1 MRALAVVL
9 GAVAVVLSGCAEVGK
24 FAAAAID
31 PPQLTFKSV
40 NVRAFDLEGVT
51 LGFNFDV
58 ENRNSFGLKVARVT
72 YGIEVE
78 GTRVL
83 TGDAPGGLALPS
95 RQKVP
100 LTFTSR
106 VRFRDV
112 PGIFSLFGKR
122 DALQYRLAGSVGVDT
137 PLGILDLPVSHE
149 DTFALPRMPRFS
161 LDGLAVRSFS
171 FTRLGLDLKL
181 RIANPNAFPLPAG
194 KLDAAL
200 SLGTARVAR
209 VENRT
214 LTAVRENGSSIVTIP
229 IDLDLGE
236 AGRSAQQLARGGAVP
251 VGIKGEADVA
261 GAKLPIEL
269 GTNLKVR

>member
-1 MRALAVVL
+1 MRALAVAL
-9 GAVAVVLSGCAEVGK
+9 GAAAVLSGCAEVGK
-24 FAAAAID
+24 LAGAVID
-31 PPQLTFKSV
+31 PPKLTFRSV
-40 NVRAFDLEGVT
+40 NVRSFDLEGVT
-51 LGFNFDV
+51 LGFDFDI
-58 ENRNSFGLKVARVT
+58 ENRNSFGLDVARVT
-72 YGIEVE
+72 YGIEME

-83 TGDAPGGLALPS
+83 TGDAPGGLRLPA
-95 RQKVP
+95 QKKVP
-100 LTFTSR
+100 LTFTAR

-112 PGIFSLFGKR
+112 PGIASLAGKR
-122 DALQYRLAGSVGVDT
+122 DSIRYRLAGSVGVNT
-137 PLGILDLPVSHE
+137 PVGILDLPVSHE
-149 DTFALPRMPRFS
+149 DTLALPRMPSFA
-161 LDGLAVRSFS
+161 LDGLSIRSVS
-171 FTRLGLDLKL
+171 LTRLSLVVRL

-229 IDLDLGE
+229 IDLDLGQ
-236 AGRSAQQLARGGAVP
+236 AGRAAQQLARGGAVP

-269 GTNLKVR
+269 GTDLKVR